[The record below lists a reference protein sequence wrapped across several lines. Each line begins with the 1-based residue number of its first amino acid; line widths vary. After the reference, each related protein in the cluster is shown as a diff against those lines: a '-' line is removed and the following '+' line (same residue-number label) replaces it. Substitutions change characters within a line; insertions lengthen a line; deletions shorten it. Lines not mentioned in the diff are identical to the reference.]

1 MNLEDHTAAAPPGL
15 TPPEGES
22 LRFTEEM
29 KGYVTFVESDTRAAS
44 AAGRASALMFH
55 LDIIVP
61 DVTRFLRDPS
71 HRAEARGFLRAGPL
85 GGDRP
90 VEGGS
95 LYLLDAGPRSA
106 FKRMRY
112 HLPFTTPG
120 GEPFTFAGIK
130 GVQNDPGCDLWADTS
145 TLSTSIVRG
154 HVPID
159 AIEAAEIAATG
170 VLHLH
175 PLDFLR
181 QLGTFSALAPTALGR
196 SAVVARFGKFFLGSL
211 WNVYS
216 ARTAEPRPRQ
226 GSIWTA

>member
-1 MNLEDHTAAAPPGL
+1 MSLKHPTTAAPPSL
-15 TPPEGES
+15 APPEGES

-29 KGYVTFVESDTRAAS
+29 KGYVTFVESDTRSAPA
-44 AAGRASALMFH
+44 AAGPSALMFH
-55 LDIIVP
+55 LDITVP

-71 HRAEARGFLRAGPL
+71 HRAEARGFLRSDAL

-95 LYLLDAGPRSA
+95 LYLLDADPRSA

-130 GVQNDPGCDLWADTS
+130 GVRNDPGCDLWADTS

-154 HVPID
+154 HVPLDEID
-159 AIEAAEIAATG
+159 AAEIAATG

-175 PLDFLR
+175 PRDFLR

-196 SAVVARFGKFFLGSL
+196 SAVLARFGKFFLGSL

-216 ARTAEPRPRQ
+216 SRAAESQPRQ